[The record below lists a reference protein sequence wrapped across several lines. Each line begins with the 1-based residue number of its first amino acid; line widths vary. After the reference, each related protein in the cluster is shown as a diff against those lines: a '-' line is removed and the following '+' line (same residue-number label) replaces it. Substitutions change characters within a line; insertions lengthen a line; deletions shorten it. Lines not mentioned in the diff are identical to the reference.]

1 MDTLDV
7 VAAIVAYNNPLELEC
22 ILNSIRNQSYK
33 VKSVV
38 IVDNSNEET
47 APKNYSLLQKF
58 DDTKSSFLYKRLTKN
73 VGSAGGYALA
83 MKLGHELGCDFVW
96 LNDQD
101 GIPNDNCLEELIGAY
116 YEKKEP
122 AVYAP
127 KIIDIKDG
135 YELRSFRAMINRYG
149 NMVPRNDNDK
159 NIQMIDLSGTTG
171 ILVHDDIIER
181 IGVYND
187 IAFFVGGEDLEYS
200 LRTKKYGYKTYLI
213 KSALYRHPDLF
224 KKYKEKNRLITK
236 FPISYRMRPRNL
248 GIVRE
253 DNERNRMMCIGAAY
267 INETYCRAPYK
278 YVNVVYSCI
287 RVFFTRIIWGH
298 SKMML
303 TYKCY
308 SIGKKMAKKDNN
320 L

>member
-7 VAAIVAYNNPLELEC
+7 VAAVVAYNNPIELKC
-22 ILNSIRNQSYK
+22 ILNSIKEQSYK
-33 VKSVV
+33 VKRIV
-38 IVDNSNEET
+38 IVDNSNEE
-47 APKNYSLLQKF
+47 AAQKNYSLLHLF
-58 DDTKSSFLYKRLTKN
+58 DDKENFILYKRLPKN

-101 GIPNDNCLEELIGAY
+101 GIPNENCLEALIDGY

-122 AVYAP
+122 AVYTP

-135 YELRSFRAMINRYG
+135 YELRSFRAMINRFG
-149 NMVPRNDNDK
+149 NMVPRDDNDE
-159 NIQMIDLSGTTG
+159 NIQIIDLSGTTG
-171 ILVHDDIIER
+171 ILVHDDIIRR

-187 IAFFVGGEDLEYS
+187 RAFFVGGEDLEYS
-200 LRTKKYGYKTYLI
+200 LRTKKYGYRTYLI

-224 KKYKEKNRLITK
+224 KKYNEKNRLITRI
-236 FPISYRMRPRNL
+236 PISYRMRPRNL
-248 GIVRE
+248 GIVRD
-253 DNERNRMMCIGAAY
+253 DNERNRKMCIGAAY

-287 RVFFTRIIWGH
+287 RVLLTSIIWGH
-298 SKMML
+298 SKMRL

-308 SIGKKMAKKDNN
+308 LIGKNMAKKDKK